1 MWSVLRVVLTEN
13 NPIHHLYKESRR
25 RCCLVEFV
33 RYMNAE
39 FILDFL
45 SSIAIQMFFYRL
57 KEGMGISLSLVKYNA
72 GISSVG
78 WQDADVVN
86 NSSCEIPF
94 RPPVLDLETQGRFP
108 RRTVTTRVDSVVLSL

>member
-13 NPIHHLYKESRR
+13 NPIHHLYKDYRR
-25 RCCLVEFV
+25 RYCLVEFV

-45 SSIAIQMFFYRL
+45 SSIAIQIFFYRL
-57 KEGMGISLSLVKYNA
+57 KEGMGILSSLVKYNA
-72 GISSVG
+72 GISGVG

-86 NSSCEIPF
+86 NSSPKISS
-94 RPPVLDLETQGRFP
+94 DLWY
-108 RRTVTTRVDSVVLSL
+108 